1 MGGNRIAS
9 SLQCVGS
16 QFFDQAKYCRAREV
30 PVSGQPMDDLTPQA
44 EGPWYAGITRY
55 QWLVL
60 VIASLGWVFDIFEGQ
75 IFVAS
80 MNEAM
85 PSLVPAGTDKGT
97 IAYYNQ
103 VTLAAFLLGGAIGG
117 VLFGMLSDRIGRKKT
132 MSLTI
137 IMYSLFTC
145 VSAFSMSWWHM
156 VIFRFL
162 VAMGVG
168 GEWAVASSMVAEE
181 FPKKA
186 RARVS
191 GIFHASSVLGT
202 YLAIATGLFFIGNE
216 HIHEWAK
223 EIGYPSAPWRIGFGM
238 GVLPALLIIWIRR
251 SLKEPESWL
260 NAKSRAKE
268 TPAEEMGRIADL
280 FRGDL
285 LVPTL
290 VGVTLAAVGLATF
303 WGAISTAKICSG
315 EMLKRNT
322 WRKTPPILHRS
333 PKRKSPR
340 F

>member
-1 MGGNRIAS
+1 M
-9 SLQCVGS
+9 
-16 QFFDQAKYCRAREV
+16 
-30 PVSGQPMDDLTPQA
+30 SGQPIDDLPPPA

-145 VSAFSMSWWHM
+145 ISAFSMSWWHM

-186 RARVS
+186 ERGCRASFMPPACWGRIWPSPRVCCS
-191 GIFHASSVLGT
+191 SATSKSTNGPRRSAIRALPGGSAS
-202 YLAIATGLFFIGNE
+202 A
-216 HIHEWAK
+216 WACC
-223 EIGYPSAPWRIGFGM
+223 RR
-238 GVLPALLIIWIRR
+238 LLIIWIRR

-260 NAKSRAKE
+260 KAKSRAQE

-280 FRGDL
+280 FRGDY

-290 VGVTLAAVGLATF
+290 VGVTLASVGLATF
-303 WGAISTAKICSG
+303 WGAHIYGKDLLRRDVEKEYLAKA
-315 EMLKRNT
+315 
-322 WRKTPPILHRS
+322 PPIPHRS
-333 PKRKSPR
+333 PKTKKPR
-340 F
+340 S